1 MSSVLL
7 PTFAALFGLLL
18 IGAPIW
24 VCLGIPAM
32 IGMFL
37 ADIPIMIFT
46 QRLFN
51 TFDSFP
57 LMAVP
62 FFVLAGM
69 IMQKGTIANTL
80 LGFCRTLIGHIRG
93 GMSQISLLTCLFYG
107 ALCGSSPATTAA
119 VGGIMIPAME
129 NDNYPR
135 TYATAVN
142 TVGGCLGVLIPPSVP
157 LIIYGAT
164 VGCSISELFIA
175 TIIPGIV
182 TFLCLSLTG
191 YIICR
196 MRGYGSQMPKASLK
210 ERLRSA
216 YDARY
221 ALMVPIIVLG
231 GIYGGIFTPTEAGA
245 VAVFYAFF
253 VEKFITKV
261 LTLKLFMS
269 ILIGS
274 LKVVGITFVIIA
286 CANALGTLLIY
297 QNAHEVVNGFLTG
310 ISTNPYVV
318 LTMIILLLLFLGT
331 FCDGNAT
338 ILVLAPLLVPV
349 VQPLGVDIIHFGVMM
364 ELTLTVGYMT
374 PPVGTNLFMG
384 SSIGKVPFAT
394 LSVAVLPFLLGM
406 IVSCFIVAFIPAL
419 SLVLIR

>member
-7 PTFAALFGLLL
+7 PTFLALFGLLL

-24 VCLGIPAM
+24 VCLGIPAVL
-32 IGMFL
+32 GMCL
-37 ADIPIMIFT
+37 GDIPIMVFT

-80 LGFCRTLIGHIRG
+80 LGFCQTLIGHIRG
-93 GMSQISLLTCLFYG
+93 GLSHISLLTCLFYG

-129 NDNYPR
+129 KDNYPR
-135 TYATAVN
+135 LYSTAVN

-175 TIIPGIV
+175 TIIPGIL
-182 TFLCLSLTG
+182 TFFCLLVVG
-191 YIICR
+191 YVICR
-196 MRGYGSQMPKASLK
+196 QRNYGSRLPKATFR
-210 ERLRSA
+210 ERLGA
-216 YDARY
+216 CYTARY
-221 ALMVPIIVLG
+221 ALMVPVIVLG

-245 VAVFYAFF
+245 VAVFYAFAVERF
-253 VEKFITKV
+253 VTKV
-261 LTLKLFMS
+261 LTMKLFLN

-274 LKVVGITFVIIA
+274 VKIVGITFVIIA

-297 QNAHEVVNGFLTG
+297 QNAHEVVNSFLTG

-318 LTMIILLLLFLGT
+318 LTVIIFLLLFLGT

-349 VQPLGVDIIHFGVMM
+349 VQPLGVDVVHFGVMM

-384 SSIGKVPFAT
+384 SSIGKVPFLS
-394 LSVAVLPFLLGM
+394 LSVAVLPFVVGM
-406 IVSCFIVAFIPAL
+406 IISCFIVAFVPAL
-419 SLVLIR
+419 SLLLIR

>member
-37 ADIPIMIFT
+37 ADIPIMVFT

-80 LGFCRTLIGHIRG
+80 LEFCRTLIGHIRG

-129 NDNYPR
+129 KDNYPR

-182 TFLCLSLTG
+182 TFLCLATTG

-196 MRGYGSQMPKASLK
+196 IRGYGSQLPKATLK
-210 ERLRSA
+210 ERLQA
-216 YDARY
+216 CYHARY

-245 VAVFYAFF
+245 VAVFYALF

-261 LTLKLFMS
+261 LTMKLFIN

-274 LKVVGITFVIIA
+274 LKVVGVTFVIIA

-297 QNAHEVVNGFLTG
+297 QNAHEIVNGLLTG

-394 LSVAVLPFLLGM
+394 LSVAVLPFLIGM